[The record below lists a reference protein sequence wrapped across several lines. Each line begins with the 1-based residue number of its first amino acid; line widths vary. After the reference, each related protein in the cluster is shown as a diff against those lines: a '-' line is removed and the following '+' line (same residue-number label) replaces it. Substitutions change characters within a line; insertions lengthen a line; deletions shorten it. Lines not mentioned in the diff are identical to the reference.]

1 MGNGIIGKI
10 LYFWMFMIGG
20 IVVLAITGNLN
31 NDRTAITLLGA
42 IAVVYIVWIV
52 FREMG
57 KKRKAEK
64 AAAYKQPVK
73 KGTAKKKKR
82 K

>member
-20 IVVLAITGNLN
+20 VIVLAITGNLKD
-31 NDRTAITLLGA
+31 DRTVIILLLA
-42 IAVVYIVWIV
+42 IALVYIVWNV
-52 FREMG
+52 FRELG

-73 KGTAKKKKR
+73 KGAPKKKKR
-82 K
+82 R